1 MSVPE
6 FSPAPRGPEADR
18 PDAWRAPLALRPR
31 LDAKPWGGRRLAGLG
46 FSLPD
51 AAEPL
56 GEALIT
62 HADALAGSG
71 PLAGTPLA
79 ALVAHDPAGFVGE
92 RGRAATGGR
101 DLFPL
106 LTKFVDAAGDLSI
119 QVHPGDALAR
129 EQGEATGKTEAW
141 HVLAA
146 DPGAAIYAGLA
157 DGASANDFVAAVRAG
172 GAGAAAMLR
181 RVPAV
186 PGTSFVLPAG
196 CVHALGRGVLIYEIQ
211 QPSNTTYRLYDW
223 DRVDADG
230 RGRDLHLDLGLRALD
245 PAPGPEPIAPLPLPT
260 LAGQRDLLVA
270 CRSFALERITL
281 MVGDRFW
288 LPADESP
295 QVVTCLA
302 GALRLRGGGERVTI
316 QAGDSLVVPVGVVCT
331 VDIIMPSVAL
341 RGWVPDLARDIV
353 RPLRAAGA
361 SDEQIAAM
369 SGPLPDLRD
378 ALAG

>member
-1 MSVPE
+1 MPVPE
-6 FSPAPRGPEADR
+6 FPPASLVTAGDPV
-18 PDAWRAPLALRPR
+18 DAWRAPLLLRPR
-31 LDAKPWGGRRLAGLG
+31 LDPKPWGGRRLAGLG
-46 FSLPD
+46 FALPD

-62 HADALAGSG
+62 HGDAVAGSG
-71 PLAGTPLA
+71 PSAGTPLA
-79 ALVAHDPAGFVGE
+79 DLVAGDSAGFVGE
-92 RGRAATGGR
+92 RGRAATGGEN
-101 DLFPL
+101 LFPL

-119 QVHPGDALAR
+119 QVHPDDALAR

-157 DGASANDFVAAVRAG
+157 DGASPADFVAAVRAG
-172 GAGAAAMLR
+172 GAGAADMLR
-181 RVPAV
+181 RMPAV

-230 RGRDLHLDLGLRALD
+230 RGRELHLDLGLRALD
-245 PAPGPEPIAPLPLPT
+245 PTPRPEPIAPLPLPT

-295 QVVTCLA
+295 QVMTCLA
-302 GALRLRGGGERVTI
+302 GALRLRAGGERVLI
-316 QAGDSLVVPVGVVCT
+316 QAGDSLIIPAGVVCT

-341 RGWVPDLARDIV
+341 RGWVPDLGRDII
-353 RPLRAAGA
+353 RPLRSAGA
-361 SDEQIAAM
+361 GDARIAAM
-369 SGPLPDLRD
+369 SGPLPDLAE